1 MVLYVLEACTCVLRI
16 KATALQ
22 CNVGPEIPLI
32 HYVFDF
38 EFVFGYVFRL
48 FTVVSVCV
56 GERGWGRALVQNRYK
71 EKHLLPPLPFYPN
84 QKRIAPGG
92 PWKPKG
98 LEPDLARESCANG
111 RGTGDSSWKSA
122 FWNLPE
128 VHTPESAENASFCSI
143 RRNCLGGGGGEG
155 TLAPKPPNSGLWTE
169 GSCWLLPP
177 PAPCPLGNDPAHT
190 LD

>member
-1 MVLYVLEACTCVLRI
+1 M
-16 KATALQ
+16 
-22 CNVGPEIPLI
+22 
-32 HYVFDF
+32 
-38 EFVFGYVFRL
+38 FRL

-143 RRNCLGGGGGEG
+143 RRNCLGGGGGKGHLLQSHLILDCGLKEAAG
-155 TLAPKPPNSGLWTE
+155 CCLLLLLVLWGMTLHTHWTRRQP
-169 GSCWLLPP
+169 SLSWNLSRALY
-177 PAPCPLGNDPAHT
+177 
-190 LD
+190 